1 MFAHQRG
8 NILELLPG
16 RRRDVWVCDN
26 GKDLILG
33 ESLLKANNCGLLIAF
48 WA

>member
-8 NILELLPG
+8 NILELLPVH
-16 RRRDVWVCDN
+16 RDVWVCDN
-26 GKDLILG
+26 GEDLILG
-33 ESLLKANNCGLLIAF
+33 ESLLKGNNCGLLIAF